1 MTDVFTLGITA
12 GLGWSLSRANLCS
25 VAATQE
31 AITAERATGL
41 YLQTIALTT
50 AAIVLLGLSWWV
62 GDFGR
67 LTGEGGTR
75 VTVAAAAI
83 VMALGAWLNGS
94 CFLGNLVHLGR
105 GNANYLFTL
114 AGIALAAHAHLAERW
129 GLASTL
135 ALQPPPN
142 HRVLGTAILTAA
154 LIALAA
160 VRAIG
165 RDEGPGDATRCGE
178 TLKVGLFAGAL
189 MLQAPGWSYV
199 TVFNAAGHSS
209 TVPFDALL
217 IAPAA
222 ALFAGAVASAL
233 MAGTWAPCAPTV
245 LGALRCLAGGFVM
258 QSAAHCIPGSSDVLL
273 LWVIP
278 GLGGYGLLAYSLFLS
293 TLLLVWQFKKSA
305 LTVGR

>member
-12 GLGWSLSRANLCS
+12 GLGWSLARANLCS

-41 YLQTIALTT
+41 YLQTIALAT
-50 AAIVLLGLSWWV
+50 AAVVLLGLSWWV

-67 LTGEGGTR
+67 LPGDGGTR
-75 VTVAAAAI
+75 ATVAVAAI

-94 CFLGNLVHLGR
+94 CFLGNLTHLGR

-114 AGIALAAHAHLAERW
+114 AGIALAAQVRLAERW
-129 GLASTL
+129 GLASPL

-142 HRVLGTAILTAA
+142 HRVLSVAILIAA

-165 RDEGPGDATRCGE
+165 RDKDPGDAARFGE

-199 TVFNAAGHSS
+199 TVLNAVGHSS
-209 TVPFDALL
+209 AVPFDALL

-233 MAGTWAPCAPTV
+233 TSGTWAPRAPTI

-293 TLLLVWQFKKSA
+293 TLLLTWQFKKFVV
-305 LTVGR
+305 TVGR